1 VSSPENWAT
10 IPAFASLDRPKQHFI
25 SNRWVDSA
33 GGKTFESINPSTGE
47 TLAHVARGSSAEV
60 DLAVRAAADALEG
73 PWSRFK
79 PSERERVLLRLA
91 DLIEANAA
99 ELGLLNVAEMGVPVN
114 AQRGG
119 APAGTL
125 RYFAGWATKLHGRTV
140 ETSEP
145 GSFLT
150 YTRKEPVGVVGSIIP
165 WNSPLAAPVWKIAP
179 VLATGCTMV
188 LKPAEEACLTPLRL
202 GELIAE
208 LDLPPGVVN
217 IVTGFGDAGAALVDH
232 PAVAKIAFTGSTATG
247 QSILRGAA
255 SNLKRVS
262 LELGGKSA
270 DIIFADADIEA
281 ASARAAMAVFGNTGQ
296 VCSAGTRVFVERP
309 VYEEII
315 ERVATVALE
324 LRVGNSLDP
333 DTQIGPLVSEAQL
346 ERVEHYLRVGVEQE
360 ARLVVGGHRLMDQ
373 GRDRGF
379 FVEPTVFADVADGMA
394 IAREEIFGPVA
405 SILPFDTVDEVIAR
419 ANSSQY
425 GLGGGVWTRDI
436 SKAIKVAH
444 GVKTGSMWVN
454 TYGHVDP
461 SMPFG
466 GVKMSGIGRELSE
479 DILHEYVSVKGV
491 WIRWDT

>member
-1 VSSPENWAT
+1 MASKEKWAPVPPFADPE
-10 IPAFASLDRPKQHFI
+10 RPKQHYI
-25 SNRWVDSA
+25 DGRWVDSVGA
-33 GGKTFESINPSTGE
+33 DTFDSINPSTGE
-47 TLAHVARGSSAEV
+47 TLARVAYGTSA
-60 DLAVRAAADALEG
+60 DIDQAVQAAADALNG

-79 PSERERVLLRLA
+79 PSERERVLLRFA
-91 DLIEANAA
+91 DLVEENAV

-119 APAGTL
+119 APVGTL

-150 YTRKEPVGVVGSIIP
+150 YTRLEPVGVVGSIIP

-217 IVTGFGDAGAALVDH
+217 IVTGFGDAGAALVEH
-232 PAVAKIAFTGSTATG
+232 AQVAKIAFTGSTATG
-247 QSILRGAA
+247 QSILRAAA
-255 SNLKRVS
+255 SSLKRVS

-270 DIIFADADIEA
+270 DIIFADADLEA
-281 ASARAAMAVFGNTGQ
+281 ASVRAAMAVFGNTGQ
-296 VCSAGTRVFVERP
+296 VCSAGTRVFVERS
-309 VYEEII
+309 VYEEVLGQMA
-315 ERVATVALE
+315 EVAADLK
-324 LRVGNSLDP
+324 VGNSLDP

-346 ERVEHYLRVGVEQE
+346 QRVQRYLDLGIEQG
-360 ARLVVGGHRLMDQ
+360 ARLVAGGHRLTDD
-373 GRDRGF
+373 GRASGY
-379 FVEPTVFADVADGMA
+379 FVAPTVFADVADDMA
-394 IAREEIFGPVA
+394 IAQEEIFGPVA
-405 SILPFDTVDEVIAR
+405 SILPFDEVDEVIVR
-419 ANSSQY
+419 ANSSQF
-425 GLGGGVWTRDI
+425 GLGGGVWTKDI

-444 GVKTGSMWVN
+444 GIKTGSMWVN

-466 GVKMSGIGRELSE
+466 GVKMSGMGRELSK
-479 DILHEYVSVKGV
+479 DALHEYLNVKGV
-491 WIRWDT
+491 WMRWDP

>member
-1 VSSPENWAT
+1 
-10 IPAFASLDRPKQHFI
+10 
-25 SNRWVDSA
+25 
-33 GGKTFESINPSTGE
+33 
-47 TLAHVARGSSAEV
+47 
-60 DLAVRAAADALEG
+60 
-73 PWSRFK
+73 
-79 PSERERVLLRLA
+79 
-91 DLIEANAA
+91 
-99 ELGLLNVAEMGVPVN
+99 
-114 AQRGG
+114 
-119 APAGTL
+119 
-125 RYFAGWATKLHGRTV
+125 
-140 ETSEP
+140 
-145 GSFLT
+145 
-150 YTRKEPVGVVGSIIP
+150 
-165 WNSPLAAPVWKIAP
+165 
-179 VLATGCTMV
+179 
-188 LKPAEEACLTPLRL
+188 
-202 GELIAE
+202 
-208 LDLPPGVVN
+208 
-217 IVTGFGDAGAALVDH
+217 
-232 PAVAKIAFTGSTATG
+232 
-247 QSILRGAA
+247 
-255 SNLKRVS
+255 
-262 LELGGKSA
+262 
-270 DIIFADADIEA
+270 
-281 ASARAAMAVFGNTGQ
+281 MAVFGNTGQ

-405 SILPFDTVDEVIAR
+405 SILPFDTVDEVIGR

-444 GVKTGSMWVN
+444 GMKTGSMWVN

>member
-1 VSSPENWAT
+1 VSSPSAWASV
-10 IPAFASLDRPKQHFI
+10 PAFANTDRPKRHFI
-25 SNRWVDSA
+25 GNKWIDSA
-33 GGKTFESINPSTGE
+33 GGQTFESVNPSTGKV
-47 TLAHVARGSSAEV
+47 LAHIAHGTQE
-60 DLAVRAAADALEG
+60 DIDQAVRAAADALEG

-79 PSERERVLLRLA
+79 PAERERVLLRLA
-91 DLIEANAA
+91 DLIEENAA

-119 APAGTL
+119 APAATL

-188 LKPAEEACLTPLRL
+188 LKPAEQACLTPLRL
-202 GELIAE
+202 GELVEE

-217 IVTGFGDAGAALVDH
+217 IVTGFGDSGAALVDH
-232 PAVAKIAFTGSTATG
+232 AGVAKIAFTGSTATG
-247 QSILRGAA
+247 QSILRSSAT
-255 SNLKRVS
+255 SLKRVS

-270 DIIFADADIEA
+270 DIIFADADLEA
-281 ASARAAMAVFGNTGQ
+281 ASTRAAMAVFGNTGQ
-296 VCSAGTRVFVERP
+296 VCSAGTRVFVERA
-309 VYEEII
+309 VYEEVI
-315 ERVATVALE
+315 ERVVEVARS
-324 LRVGNSLDP
+324 LRVGNSLNYE
-333 DTQIGPLVSEAQL
+333 TQIGPLVSDTQL
-346 ERVEHYLRVGVEQE
+346 ERVLGYVASGVAEN
-360 ARLVVGGHRLMDQ
+360 ARLVVGGQRLT
-373 GRDRGF
+373 RDGLAEGY
-379 FVEPTVFADVADGMA
+379 FVGPTVFADVSDDMT

-405 SILPFDTVDEVIAR
+405 SILPFTDVNEVITR

-436 SKAIKVAH
+436 AKAIRVAH

-461 SMPFG
+461 AMPFG
-466 GVKMSGIGRELSE
+466 GVKMSGMGRELSE
-479 DILHEYVSVKGV
+479 DVLHEYLNVKGV
-491 WIRWDT
+491 WMRWDI

>member
-1 VSSPENWAT
+1 MSSREKWAS
-10 IPAFASLDRPKQHFI
+10 IPAFANLERSKQHFI
-25 SNRWVDSA
+25 DNKWVDSVS
-33 GGKTFESINPSTGE
+33 GETFESINPSTGE
-47 TLAHVARGSSAEV
+47 TLARVAYGGSA
-60 DLAVRAAADALEG
+60 DIDRAVTAAANALEG

-79 PSERERVLLRLA
+79 PAERERALLRLA
-91 DLIEANAA
+91 DLIEDNAA

-119 APAGTL
+119 APARTL
-125 RYFAGWATKLHGRTV
+125 RYFAGWATKLHGKSV

-217 IVTGFGDAGAALVDH
+217 LVTGFGDAGAALVDH
-232 PAVAKIAFTGSTATG
+232 PKVAKIAFTGSTATG
-247 QSILRGAA
+247 QSIMRGAA

-270 DIIFADADIEA
+270 DIIFADADLES

-309 VYEEII
+309 VYDEVLH
-315 ERVATVALE
+315 RVAAVAEGLK
-324 LRVGNSLDP
+324 VGNSLDP
-333 DTQIGPLVSEAQL
+333 DTQIGPLVSETQL
-346 ERVEHYLRVGVEQE
+346 KRVQGYLDVGVEQG
-360 ARLVVGGHRLMDQ
+360 ARLVAGGHRLIDE
-373 GRDRGF
+373 GRDQGF
-379 FVEPTVFADVADGMA
+379 FVAPTVFAEVTDDMA
-394 IAREEIFGPVA
+394 IAQEEIFGPVA
-405 SILPFDTVDEVIAR
+405 SILPFDRVDEVIAR

-425 GLGGGVWTRDI
+425 GLGGGVWTKDVA
-436 SKAIKVAH
+436 KAIKVAH

-466 GVKMSGIGRELSE
+466 GVKMSGMGRELSE
-479 DILHEYVSVKGV
+479 EVLHEYLSVKGV
-491 WIRWDT
+491 WIRWET